1 VFRLSSTHVVIDF
14 FGLANAGQFHSYLR
28 RILSIA
34 RIRTLSYRGYLTLRK
49 CHFCYEIRKR
59 LKDNLALN
67 TALAEMVGEIETG
80 GENDI
85 FFEANRQLSPL
96 NKAIL

>member
-1 VFRLSSTHVVIDF
+1 LV
-14 FGLANAGQFHSYLR
+14 
-28 RILSIA
+28 LSIA
-34 RIRTLSYRGYLTLRK
+34 RIRTLSPRGYLTLRK
-49 CHFCYEIRKR
+49 CHFSHEIRKR

-80 GENDI
+80 GESDI
-85 FFEANRQLSPL
+85 FFEANRQISPL